1 MKAKLKTVLLCS
13 FGLSLWTVLLWSAG
27 KGLLTGAINGRHG
40 EIHLSDAPGL
50 FTVVMIATVG
60 TWLALTYVFVDAY
73 RRRGMGKI
81 DLQRRLNNPGFE
93 DPSKRSKP

>member
-1 MKAKLKTVLLCS
+1 MKTKLKTALLCS

-27 KGLLTGAINGRHG
+27 KGLLTGVINGRNG
-40 EIHLSDAPGL
+40 DIHLSEAPVI
-50 FTVVMIATVG
+50 FTVVLIAYVW
-60 TWLALTYVFVDAY
+60 TWLVLTYVFVDAY
-73 RRRGMGKI
+73 RRRGMDKI